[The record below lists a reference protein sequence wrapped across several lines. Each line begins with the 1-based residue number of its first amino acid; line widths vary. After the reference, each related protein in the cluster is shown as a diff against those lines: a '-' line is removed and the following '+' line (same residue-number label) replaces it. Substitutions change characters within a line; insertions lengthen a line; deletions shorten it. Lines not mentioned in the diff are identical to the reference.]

1 MPMDG
6 KTQTCGFLDQMSTEQ
21 LYDLIRT
28 DFESSEEGNT
38 DLTIRILE
46 VIKERERK
54 EHPENSTDVKKAWD
68 TKKAVQECV
77 WTVGKAV
84 TASRGCCSGGFL

>member
-28 DFESSEEGNT
+28 DFEYRSDDSY
-38 DLTIRILE
+38 
-46 VIKERERK
+46 
-54 EHPENSTDVKKAWD
+54 
-68 TKKAVQECV
+68 
-77 WTVGKAV
+77 
-84 TASRGCCSGGFL
+84 SGGDQGTGKKGTS